1 MQDEI
6 YWHQMQLNSMLTDT
20 DTLLIVLEQDGTWLT
35 QYLIDAECSLSGQF
49 ALSYADDAA

>member
-1 MQDEI
+1 MKFIDTECSWTAW
-6 YWHQMQLNSMLTDT
+6 YLTDT